1 LTGKITKDM
10 KFDDPN
16 DLRKDFPR
24 FTPEALE
31 ANFKVVDFLK
41 ELAARKK
48 ITPAQIALAWLLAQK
63 PWIEPI
69 PGGTKIE
76 HLDDNLPAADVQ
88 LTAADLREIDE
99 AFATIDIKG
108 APLSTALDAA
118 IDR

>member
-1 LTGKITKDM
+1 M

-16 DLRKDFPR
+16 DLRKDFRR

-31 ANFKVVDFLK
+31 ANFKVIELLK
-41 ELAARKK
+41 ELGARKK
-48 ITPAQIALAWLLAQK
+48 ITPAQIALALLLAHK
-63 PWIEPI
+63 PWMVPI

-76 HLDDNLPAADVQ
+76 HLDDNLLAADVR
-88 LTAADLREIDE
+88 LTAEELREIDE